1 VIALALGLLALVFLW
16 WLGHSYANADAKT
29 LAKVLRKAGGW
40 GALALAAVL
49 LIRGRFDVA
58 LGLAGL
64 GWWLLGLPGGSYANP
79 RTWPGSW
86 PGSRSGSA
94 GGGAPRVSRVRS
106 VMVEMELDHAS
117 GEMEGTVLAG
127 PLEGRAL
134 SGLGQEELLAL
145 LRECLARD
153 MDGARLLEAYLDR
166 RFPAWRVDAD
176 GDAHARSRSEAGTGT
191 MTEEEAREVLGL
203 PPGAGEADIRRAHRT
218 LMKKIHPDQ
227 GGSTYLAAR
236 VNQAKDILLSR
247 HR

>member
-1 VIALALGLLALVFLW
+1 MIALALGLLALVLLW
-16 WLGHSYANADAKT
+16 WLGRSYANADAKV

-40 GALALAAVL
+40 GALAIAAVL
-49 LIRGRFDVA
+49 LIRGRFDMA

-64 GWWLLGLPGGSYANP
+64 GWWLLGLPGGGYANP
-79 RTWPGSW
+79 RSW
-86 PGSRSGSA
+86 PGSRSGSS
-94 GGGAPRVSRVRS
+94 GGGTPRVSRVRS
-106 VMVEMELDHAS
+106 VMIEMELDHAS

-127 PLEGRAL
+127 PREGRAL
-134 SGLGQEELLAL
+134 SGLGREELLAL
-145 LRECLARD
+145 RRECLARD

-166 RFPAWRVDAD
+166 RFPAWREDAD
-176 GDAHARSRSEAGTGT
+176 GDAHARGRGEAAAGA

-218 LMKKIHPDQ
+218 LMKKLHPDQ